1 MLETLSMTCLWGV
14 AGWVLWEQRALPEP
28 PARQIGW
35 SLGAMCTL
43 VATLSTLSQ
52 FRWSGITSS
61 TVAPM
66 ALWTL
71 GLMFIGTCLIVSKR
85 SVSLSK
91 WLAVGSVITLFGLG
105 TVLLHASGHPLR
117 EPLILYRFDGY
128 PRPHGIFYSPLE
140 AGLVALVGWGLGW
153 YWVSQ
158 SHALVRWLGYGLV
171 ALSTACVYI
180 TLSRSAWLG
189 LGVALVAGLLF
200 ALRNRCIPTIIALAL
215 TVALFGICSWAM
227 PIGWKRTAYAGQ
239 GDPSVLNRLTNWKDV
254 PRTLWHYP
262 LGVPRTPFVP
272 MLDEER
278 PAVVQTVNFYLDM
291 GVHYGVVAMG
301 LLLAL
306 STGLAIRSVRLASAL
321 GAFSGLGLG
330 VIATL
335 VCLGFMNPEH
345 DPLSCTLL
353 GGLWGLVAG
362 VGGRGEDTGIAGEEG
377 TEAVH

>member
-14 AGWVLWEQRALPEP
+14 AGLALWGQRALP
-28 PARQIGW
+28 ARPTRGIGW
-35 SLGAMCTL
+35 SLVTMCAL

-52 FRWSGITSS
+52 FRWSVATS
-61 TVAPM
+61 TAVRPM

-91 WLAVGSVITLFGLG
+91 WLAVGSAITLFGLS

-158 SHALVRWLGYGLV
+158 SHSLVRWLGYGLV

-189 LGVALVAGLLF
+189 LGVALVIALPF
-200 ALRNRCIPTIIALAL
+200 ALRSRDRSRIIALAL

-254 PRTLWHYP
+254 PRTLWRYP
-262 LGVPRTPFVP
+262 FGVPTTPFVP
-272 MLDEER
+272 MLDTER
-278 PAVVQTVNFYLDM
+278 PAVIQTVNFYLDM
-291 GVHYGVVAMG
+291 GVNYGVGAMG

-306 STGLAIRSVRLASAL
+306 SAGLAIRSVRLAGAL
-321 GAFSGLGLG
+321 GAFTGLG
-330 VIATL
+330 VAVVATL

-345 DPLSCTLL
+345 DPLTCTLL

-362 VGGRGEDTGIAGEEG
+362 VGGRGEDTWDCRRGGD
-377 TEAVH
+377 